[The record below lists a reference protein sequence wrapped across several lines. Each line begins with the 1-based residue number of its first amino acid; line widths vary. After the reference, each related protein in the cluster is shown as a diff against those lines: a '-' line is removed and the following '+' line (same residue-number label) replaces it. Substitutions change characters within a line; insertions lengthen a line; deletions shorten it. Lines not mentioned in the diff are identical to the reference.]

1 MSRLQYPLD
10 LNPGQTDYVVFSSQE
25 YRTNANDKGFGGQS
39 VRNAG
44 APSKG
49 ATIVLYM
56 PTTTPAVKQGAD
68 WGAKTFDGPMGQ
80 LIKNASSAVAGEIQD
95 AEMPTNFEDGVQK
108 GKALAQ
114 RTISTVKNNF
124 KNLGGA
130 AKQAA
135 VSGVAGVAGMEANQ
149 LLALSRGQIYNP
161 NVELLYKGPKLR
173 GFSFNFTMVPKSPTE
188 AQVINNIILE
198 FKKWAAPSDT
208 GNGMYKVPHV
218 WQVTYMNGGSANQN
232 MNAFKKA
239 ALTDIAV
246 QNNQGM
252 NMHMSFEDGMPI
264 ITTISLNFTEVDV
277 ITREDHLSSGTN
289 VGY

>member
-10 LNPGQTDYVVFSSQE
+10 LNPGMNDYVVFTSEE
-25 YRTNANDKGFGGQS
+25 YRTNTNDKGFGGQS

-44 APSKG
+44 PPSQG
-49 ATIVLYM
+49 ANIVLYM
-56 PTTTPAVKQGAD
+56 PTTTPVVKQGAD
-68 WGAKTFDGPMGQ
+68 WGQANFAGPMGQ
-80 LIKNASSAVAGEIQD
+80 LLRNASTQAAAAID
-95 AEMPTNFEDGVQK
+95 AAAIPTSFEE
-108 GKALAQ
+108 GKAMGKKIVSETKKFFEGNAPL
-114 RTISTVKNNF
+114 V
-124 KNLGGA
+124 GGA
-130 AKQAA
+130 AKQVGVGMAA
-135 VSGVAGVAGMEANQ
+135 SLAGIEANQ
-149 LLALSRGQIYNP
+149 LLAMQRGEIYNP

-173 GFSFNFTMVPKSPTE
+173 GFSFSFTLVPKSPAE
-188 AQVINNIILE
+188 AQAINNIILE
-198 FKKWAAPSDT
+198 FKKWSAPSDT

-218 WQVTYMNGGSANQN
+218 WRVVYMNGGALNPN

-239 ALTDIAV
+239 ALTDVAV

-289 VGY
+289 VGF